1 MPQHVMIVGGGVGG
15 TIVANLLARHLE
27 PHDARVTLI
36 ESTGKHAYM
45 PGWLY
50 LPFNHDAIDSDHII
64 RSERDLLDKHV
75 QHVRGTVTG
84 IDTQSREL
92 HVHYSPGLDEI
103 FGTGGA
109 VEATYGYDYLVLATG
124 ARLAPEDLSGLSEA
138 NGNSGWHHFYSAEA
152 ALQLRHALQR
162 FEGGRIV
169 ITVGGIPYRCPPAPL
184 EFTFL
189 LDEWLTKHDL
199 RSKTEIQYLFPLP
212 RVFPIESVA
221 EAVTPLLEERNIGYT
236 VFFNADAVDTEKK
249 IISSLEGEEIPYD
262 LLVLVPPH
270 RGARVIEESG
280 LGDAQGWIPT
290 DRSTLEVKGKQHV
303 YALGDAT
310 DLPVSK
316 SGSAAHF
323 EAKIVAARLLAA
335 IRGEEP
341 KPDEA
346 TYDGEVMCFLET
358 GYNKATQLV
367 FNYEHPPRP
376 PRPSLYYHMEKQ
388 LFNRAYWHIVPQGL
402 V

>member
-1 MPQHVMIVGGGVGG
+1 MPQHIMIVGGGVGG

-27 PHDARVTLI
+27 PTDATVTLI

-50 LPFNHDAIDSDHII
+50 LPFNHEGLESDQII
-64 RSERDLLDKHV
+64 RDERALLNQHV
-75 QHVRGTVTG
+75 QHILGTVTG
-84 IDTQSREL
+84 IDTQNHEL
-92 HVHYSPGLDEI
+92 RVHFSPGLDEI
-103 FGTGGA
+103 VGTGGA
-109 VEATYGYDYLVLATG
+109 LEATYGYDYLVLATG
-124 ARLAPEDLSGLSEA
+124 ARLAPEDLSGLGEA
-138 NGNSGWHHFYSAEA
+138 NGNGGWHHFYSAEA
-152 ALQLRHALQR
+152 ALQLRHALQH

-189 LDEWLTKHDL
+189 LDEWLAKHDL
-199 RSKTEIQYLFPLP
+199 HSKTEIQYLFPLP

-221 EAVTPLLEERNIGYT
+221 EAVTPLLEERHIGYT
-236 VFFNADAVDTEKK
+236 VFFNAEAVDTEKK

-270 RGARVIEESG
+270 RGARVIEDSG
-280 LGDAQGWIPT
+280 LGDEQGWIPT
-290 DRSTLEVKGKQHV
+290 DRNTLEVKGHRHV

-323 EAKIVAARLLAA
+323 EAKVVAARILAA

-341 KPDEA
+341 KREEA

-388 LFNRAYWHIVPQGL
+388 LFNRAYWYIVPQGL

>member
-1 MPQHVMIVGGGVGG
+1 MPQHIMIVGGGVGG
-15 TIVANLLARHLE
+15 TIVANLLARHLN
-27 PHDARVTLI
+27 PIDATVTLI
-36 ESTGKHAYM
+36 ESSGKHAYM

-50 LPFNHDAIDSDHII
+50 LPFNHESLESDQII
-64 RSERDLLDKHV
+64 RSERDLLNRHV
-75 QHVRGTVTG
+75 QHIRGTVTG

-103 FGTGGA
+103 TGTGGA
-109 VEATYGYDYLVLATG
+109 VEATYDYDYLVLATG
-124 ARLAPEDLSGLSEA
+124 ARLAPEDLSGLSET
-138 NGNSGWHHFYSAEA
+138 NGAGIWHHFYSAQD
-152 ALQLRHALQR
+152 ALYLRHALQR

-221 EAVTPLLEERNIGYT
+221 EAVTPLLEERHIGYT
-236 VFFNADAVDTEKK
+236 VFFNAEAVDTEKK

-270 RGARVIEESG
+270 RGARVIEDSG

-290 DRSTLEVKGKQHV
+290 DRTTLEVKGKPHV

-323 EAKIVAARLLAA
+323 EAKIVAARILAA
-335 IRGEEP
+335 IHGQEP
-341 KPDEA
+341 KQDEA

-367 FNYEHPPRP
+367 FNYEHPPHP
-376 PRPSLYYHMEKQ
+376 PRPSRYYHMEKQ
-388 LFNRAYWHIVPQGL
+388 LFNRAYWHLVPQGL

>member
-1 MPQHVMIVGGGVGG
+1 MPQHVLIVGGGVGG

-27 PHDARVTLI
+27 PIDATVTLI

-50 LPFNHDAIDSDHII
+50 LPFNHEGLESDQII
-64 RSERDLLDKHV
+64 RDERSLLNRHV
-75 QHVRGTVTG
+75 QHIRGTVTG
-84 IDTQSREL
+84 IDTQNREL
-92 HVHYSPGLDEI
+92 RVHYSPGLDEI
-103 FGTGGA
+103 VGTGGA

-152 ALQLRHALQR
+152 ALHLRHALQH

-189 LDEWLTKHDL
+189 LDEWLAKHDL

-221 EAVTPLLEERNIGYT
+221 EAVTPLLEERHIGYT
-236 VFFNADAVDTEKK
+236 VFFNAETVDTEKQ

-270 RGARVIEESG
+270 RGARVIEDSG
-280 LGDAQGWIPT
+280 LGDEQGWIPT
-290 DRSTLEVKGKQHV
+290 DRHTLEVKGHQGV

-323 EAKIVAARLLAA
+323 EAKIVAARILAA

-376 PRPSLYYHMEKQ
+376 PRPSRYYHMEKQ

>member
-1 MPQHVMIVGGGVGG
+1 MPQHVLIVGGGVGG

-27 PHDARVTLI
+27 PIDATVTLI

-50 LPFNHDAIDSDHII
+50 LPFNHEGLESDQII
-64 RSERDLLDKHV
+64 RSERDLLNRHV
-75 QHVRGTVTG
+75 QHIRGTVTG
-84 IDTQSREL
+84 IDTQNREL

-103 FGTGGA
+103 IGTGGA

-124 ARLAPEDLSGLSEA
+124 ARLAPEDLGGLSEA
-138 NGNSGWHHFYSAEA
+138 NSNGGWHHFYSAEA
-152 ALQLRHALQR
+152 ALHLRHALQR

-189 LDEWLTKHDL
+189 LDEWLAKHDL

-221 EAVTPLLEERNIGYT
+221 EAVTPLLEERHIGYT
-236 VFFNADAVDTEKK
+236 VFFNAETVDTEKQ

-270 RGARVIEESG
+270 RGARVIEDSG
-280 LGDAQGWIPT
+280 LGDEQGWIPT
-290 DRSTLEVKGKQHV
+290 DRNTLEVKGKPHV

-323 EAKIVAARLLAA
+323 EAKIVAARILAA

>member
-1 MPQHVMIVGGGVGG
+1 MFNTTG
-15 TIVANLLARHLE
+15 TE
-27 PHDARVTLI
+27 
-36 ESTGKHAYM
+36 GK
-45 PGWLY
+45 
-50 LPFNHDAIDSDHII
+50 
-64 RSERDLLDKHV
+64 
-75 QHVRGTVTG
+75 
-84 IDTQSREL
+84 
-92 HVHYSPGLDEI
+92 
-103 FGTGGA
+103 
-109 VEATYGYDYLVLATG
+109 
-124 ARLAPEDLSGLSEA
+124 
-138 NGNSGWHHFYSAEA
+138 WHHFYSAEGS
-152 ALQLRHALQR
+152 LQLRQALQT

-189 LDEWLTKHDL
+189 LDEWLRKRGL
-199 RSKTEIQYLFPLP
+199 RDKTEIQYLYPLP

-221 EAVTPLLEERNIGYT
+221 EVATPLLEERNVQYT
-236 VFFNADAVDTEKK
+236 VFFNTEAVDTERK
-249 IISSLEGEEIPYD
+249 IISSMEGEEFPYD
-262 LLVLVPPH
+262 LLVVVPPH

-280 LGDAQGWIPT
+280 MGDEQGWLPT
-290 DRSTLEVKGKQHV
+290 DRATLEVKGQERV

-323 EAKIVAARLLAA
+323 EAKVVAHRLITR

-341 KPDEA
+341 GNGEA

-358 GYNKATQLV
+358 GQNRATQLV
-367 FNYEHPPRP
+367 FNYEHPPQP

>member
-1 MPQHVMIVGGGVGG
+1 MPQHIMIVGGGVGG

-27 PHDARVTLI
+27 PIDAKVTLI

-50 LPFNHDAIDSDHII
+50 LPFNQEGLESDQII
-64 RSERDLLDKHV
+64 RDERGLLNRHV
-75 QHVRGTVTG
+75 QHIRGTVTC
-84 IDTQSREL
+84 IDTQNREL
-92 HVHYSPGLDEI
+92 HVHYSQGQDEI
-103 FGTGGA
+103 IGTGGA
-109 VEATYGYDYLVLATG
+109 LEATYGYDYLVLVTG
-124 ARLAPEDLSGLSEA
+124 ARLAPEDLSGLGEA
-138 NGNSGWHHFYSAEA
+138 NGDGGWHHFYSAEA

-189 LDEWLTKHDL
+189 LDEWLAKHDL

-221 EAVTPLLEERNIGYT
+221 EVVTPLLEERHIGYT
-236 VFFNADAVDTEKK
+236 VFFNAEAVDTGKK

-290 DRSTLEVKGKQHV
+290 DRNTLEVKGVPHV

-323 EAKIVAARLLAA
+323 EAKIVAARILAA

-341 KPDEA
+341 KHDEA
-346 TYDGEVMCFLET
+346 IYDGEVMCFLET

>member
-1 MPQHVMIVGGGVGG
+1 MPQHILIVGGGVGG
-15 TIVANLLARHLE
+15 TIVANLLARALHHQE
-27 PHDARVTLI
+27 AEITLI
-36 ESTGKHAYM
+36 DSTGKHAYM

-50 LPFNHDAIDSDHII
+50 MPFNHIGADSDQLI
-64 RSERDLLDKHV
+64 RPERDLLNNHV
-75 QHVRGTVTG
+75 HLVTG
-84 IDTQSREL
+84 EVQKIDPQNREL
-92 HVHYSPGLDEI
+92 HVQHNRDLDEI
-103 FGTGGA
+103 VGTGGA
-109 VEATYGYDYLVLATG
+109 SKAVYPYDYLVLATG
-124 ARLAPEDLSGLSEA
+124 ARLVPSDLPGLDGTE
-138 NGNSGWHHFYSAEA
+138 GKWHHFYSAEGS
-152 ALQLRHALQR
+152 LQLRQALQT

-189 LDEWLTKHDL
+189 LDEWLRKRGL
-199 RSKTEIQYLFPLP
+199 RDKTEIQYLYPLP

-221 EAVTPLLEERNIGYT
+221 EVATPLLEERNVQYT
-236 VFFNADAVDTEKK
+236 VFFNTEAVDTERK
-249 IISSLEGEEIPYD
+249 IISSMEGEEFPYD
-262 LLVLVPPH
+262 LLVVVPPH

-280 LGDAQGWIPT
+280 MGDEQGWLPT
-290 DRSTLEVKGKQHV
+290 DRATLEVKGKPHI
-303 YALGDAT
+303 YGLGDAT

-323 EAKIVAARLLAA
+323 EAKVVAHRLITR

-341 KPDEA
+341 GNGEA

-358 GYNKATQLV
+358 GQNRATQLV
-367 FNYEHPPRP
+367 FNYENPPQQ
-376 PRPSLYYHMEKQ
+376 PRPSLYYDMEKQ

>member
-1 MPQHVMIVGGGVGG
+1 MPQHVLIVGGGVGG

-27 PHDARVTLI
+27 PIDATVTLI

-50 LPFNHDAIDSDHII
+50 LPFNHEGLESDQII
-64 RSERDLLDKHV
+64 RDERSLLNRHV
-75 QHVRGTVTG
+75 QHIRGTVTG
-84 IDTQSREL
+84 IDTQNREL

-103 FGTGGA
+103 VGTGGA

-152 ALQLRHALQR
+152 ALHLRRALQR
-162 FEGGRIV
+162 FAGGRIV

-189 LDEWLTKHDL
+189 LDEWLAKHDL

-221 EAVTPLLEERNIGYT
+221 EAVTPLLEERHIGYT
-236 VFFNADAVDTEKK
+236 VFFNAETVDTEKQ

-270 RGARVIEESG
+270 RGARVIEDSG
-280 LGDAQGWIPT
+280 LGDEQGWIPT
-290 DRSTLEVKGKQHV
+290 DRHTLEVKGHQGV

-323 EAKIVAARLLAA
+323 EAKIVAARILAA

-376 PRPSLYYHMEKQ
+376 PRPSRYYHMEKQ

>member
-1 MPQHVMIVGGGVGG
+1 MPKHVLIIGGGVGG
-15 TIVANLLARHLE
+15 TIVANLLARHTQAA
-27 PHDARVTLI
+27 DASVTLV
-36 ESTGKHAYM
+36 ESTGHHAYM

-50 LPFNHDAIDSDHII
+50 MPFNHDGLDSEHIL
-64 RSERDLLDKHV
+64 RGEHDLLNHRV
-75 QHVRGTVTG
+75 NHIRGTVMR
-84 IDTQSREL
+84 IDTQNHEVR
-92 HVHYSPGLDEI
+92 VHYSPGFDEI
-103 FGTGGA
+103 AGTGGA
-109 VEATYGYDYLVLATG
+109 TEATYGYDYLVLATG
-124 ARLAPEDLSGLSEA
+124 ARLAPEDLDGLSEYD
-138 NGNSGWHHFYSAEA
+138 GDSQWHHFYSAEG
-152 ALQLRHALQR
+152 ALNLQHALHH

-189 LDEWLTKHDL
+189 LDEWLEKRGL

-221 EAVTPLLEERNIGYT
+221 EVVTPLLEQRNIGYT
-236 VFFNADAVDTEKK
+236 IFFNPESVNTEKK
-249 IISSLEGEEIPYD
+249 IIYSLEGEEVPYD

-270 RGARVIEESG
+270 RGARIIEDSG
-280 LGDAQGWIPT
+280 LGDEQGWIPT
-290 DRSTLEVKGKQHV
+290 DRATLEVKGQPHV

-323 EAKIVAARLLAA
+323 EAKIVAARLLAEL
-335 IRGEEP
+335 RGEQP
-341 KPDEA
+341 GPD
-346 TYDGEVMCFLET
+346 TVYDGEVMCFLET